1 MCVSGCSLFF
11 NFVDVPLLEH
21 PTDAKHSAVIR
32 ISDRAFMVVERWG
45 LGGVAGT
52 ALLLLSKITTR
63 LRSGNVCDK
72 NVTKPSQADGFSVVF
87 ITVHGN
93 ISISE

>member
-21 PTDAKHSAVIR
+21 PTEAKHSAVIR

-52 ALLLLSKITTR
+52 TPFLVSKITTK

-72 NVTKPSQADGFSVVF
+72 NVTKPSRANGFSVVF
-87 ITVHGN
+87 LTVYGN
-93 ISISE
+93 ISMSE

>member
-21 PTDAKHSAVIR
+21 PTEAKHSAVIR
-32 ISDRAFMVVERWG
+32 ISDRAFMVVERWR
-45 LGGVAGT
+45 LGDVAGT
-52 ALLLLSKITTR
+52 ALLVLSKTTIR

-72 NVTKPSQADGFSVVF
+72 NVTKPSQADGFFVVLL
-87 ITVHGN
+87 TVSGN
-93 ISISE
+93 ISFSE

>member
-21 PTDAKHSAVIR
+21 PTEAKHSAVIR
-32 ISDRAFMVVERWG
+32 ISDRAFMVVERWR
-45 LGGVAGT
+45 LGDVAGT
-52 ALLLLSKITTR
+52 ALLLFSKITTT

-72 NVTKPSQADGFSVVF
+72 NVTKPSRTDVFSVVF
-87 ITVHGN
+87 LTVSGN
-93 ISISE
+93 INFT